1 MELTARLFRPK
12 LIIAGTSAYARLIDY
27 SRIKKLCSELNAY
40 LLADMAHISGL
51 VAGRAVPSPFEHADL
66 VTSTTH
72 KSLRGSRA
80 GLIFY
85 RKGVRSLDKKGKE
98 IMYNLEEKVNFSVF
112 PSLQGGPH
120 NHAIAGVAVAL
131 KQATTPMFREYIAQV
146 LKNSKAMAD
155 ALLKKGFTLVS
166 GGTDNHL
173 VLVDLRPQGMDG
185 ARAERVLELVSITA
199 NKNTCPGDKSA
210 LTPGG
215 LRLGTPALTSRQF
228 KESDFHQVVDFI
240 DQGIKIALD
249 VKTKTKKLSDFK
261 SFLLEDAET
270 ASRIA
275 DLRSRVEAFARPF
288 PMPGFH
294 DH

>member
-1 MELTARLFRPK
+1 MELTARLFRPR
-12 LIIAGTSAYARLIDY
+12 LVIAGTSAYARLIDY
-27 SRIKKLCSELNAY
+27 ARMRKLCTEVKAY

-51 VAGRAVPSPFEHADL
+51 VAARAVPSPFDHADL
-66 VTSTTH
+66 VTTTTH
-72 KSLRGSRA
+72 KSLRGARA
-80 GLIFY
+80 GMIFY
-85 RKGVRSLDKKGKE
+85 RKGVRSVDKKGRE
-98 IMYNLEEKVNFSVF
+98 IMYDLEDKVNFSVF

-131 KQATTPMFREYIAQV
+131 RQANTPMFKEYIGQV
-146 LKNSKAMAD
+146 MRNAKSMAA
-155 ALLKKGFTLVS
+155 ALLRKGYTLVS

-215 LRLGTPALTSRQF
+215 LRLGAPALTSRQF
-228 KESDFHQVVDFI
+228 KEADFEQVVDFL
-240 DQGIKIALD
+240 DEGFQIALD
-249 VKTKTKKLSDFK
+249 VKKKTGKLQEFK
-261 SFLLEDAET
+261 NFLLEDPETVARLAE
-270 ASRIA
+270 
-275 DLRSRVEAFARPF
+275 LRHRVEAFARPF

>member
-1 MELTARLFRPK
+1 M
-12 LIIAGTSAYARLIDY
+12 
-27 SRIKKLCSELNAY
+27 
-40 LLADMAHISGL
+40 LADMAHISGL
-51 VAGRAVPSPFEHADL
+51 VAGKAIPSPFTHADL
-66 VTSTTH
+66 VTTTTH

-98 IMYNLEEKVNFSVF
+98 VMYDLEEKVNFSVF

-146 LKNSKAMAD
+146 LKNSKAMAE
-155 ALLKKGFTLVS
+155 ALLNKGYTLVS

-185 ARAERVLELVSITA
+185 ARAERVLELLSITA

-215 LRLGTPALTSRQF
+215 LRLGSPALTSRQF
-228 KESDFHQVVDFI
+228 KEADFQQVVDFF

-249 VKTKTKKLSDFK
+249 VKKKTKKLSDFK
-261 SFLLEDAET
+261 SFLLEDSET

-275 DLRSRVEAFARPF
+275 DLRRRVEAFARPF
-288 PMPGFH
+288 PMPGFT